1 MPNELIISEN
11 EFNAL
16 IKSQPYVRY
25 QYALKRIVDT
35 ETMWSFVDNN
45 GAFLFSFMVTS
56 GCFRYGLPR
65 NMPMRFV

>member
-16 IKSQPYVRY
+16 IKSQPDVRY
-25 QYALKRIVDT
+25 QYALKRIVDN
-35 ETMWSFVDNN
+35 ETIWSIVDNN
-45 GAFLFSFMVTS
+45 GAFLFRLMVTS